1 MIAMLPNRE
10 ALQRLARLRVQWRA
24 GSGGAPVGSRRSR
37 RPGSSREF
45 LGLRPYEVGDDVRD
59 LDWAATLRFDRPFL
73 RLYRQEVGSSLLL
86 VIDAS
91 ASMAYGEPAKLDYAL
106 GLACALGHIA
116 LAHAD
121 RVGALVF
128 NESVV
133 ARLPVGRGSGHW
145 RALRDALGGL
155 TAAGTA
161 HFGSVPRWLASLH
174 GFHGL
179 AVILSDFY
187 PPEAFADGLRRLARL
202 PLRAVTLQVL
212 SPQEL
217 DPTFDGELELADC
230 ETGETRSGW
239 IGPAQRAAYGAAL
252 TSLAAQLEGTCR
264 DAGIRYVR
272 ASTGVPIVRCLQDSL
287 VRAGVLCRERS

>member
-1 MIAMLPNRE
+1 MISMLPGLE
-10 ALQRLARLRVQWRA
+10 TLHRLTRLRVQWRA
-24 GSGGAPVGSRRSR
+24 GSGAAPVGSRRGP

-59 LDWAATLRFDRPFL
+59 LDWAATLRFDRPYL
-73 RLYRQEVGSSLLL
+73 RLYRQEVESSLLL

-91 ASMAYGEPAKLDYAL
+91 ASMAYGEPAKLDYAV

-116 LAHAD
+116 LAHSD
-121 RVGALVF
+121 RVGALAF

-133 ARLPVGRGSGHW
+133 ASLPVGRGAGHW
-145 RALRDALGGL
+145 RAMRDAVGNL
-155 TAAGTA
+155 TARGAA
-161 HFGSVPRWLASLH
+161 RFADVPTWLARLR

-187 PPEAFADGLRRLARL
+187 PPEAFAEGLRRLARL
-202 PLRAVTLQVL
+202 PLRAVALQVL

-217 DPTFDGELELADC
+217 DPTLDGELELADC
-230 ETGETRSGW
+230 ETGEMRGGW

-252 TSLAAQLEGTCR
+252 TSLNAQLEGMCR
-264 DAGIRYVR
+264 EAGIRYVR
-272 ASTGVPIVRCLQDSL
+272 TSTGVPVVRCLQDTL